1 MLSLRTNNTYRDTKQ
16 TTNTQLRSKI
26 VLMRSIS
33 FHQLKSQKCELIDN
47 HHHFISTYNHNNL
60 GAAIIWQVGGKNKLL
75 QKLGHL
81 ESKNSWSV
89 VNLQL
94 I

>member
-1 MLSLRTNNTYRDTKQ
+1 MLGFNEENIPLNLACHTVITELHVCYPLRTNNTYRDTTQ

-60 GAAIIWQVGGKNKLL
+60 GAAII
-75 QKLGHL
+75 
-81 ESKNSWSV
+81 
-89 VNLQL
+89 
-94 I
+94 